1 MAKNMKYGDLI
12 QFEQIESVIQLLDA
26 GRPDEAKKLVA
37 TYVIS
42 DDMAERI
49 CKLMVP
55 QLGFD
60 EIVEEIEDE
69 KTGERKKRK
78 ADHKGV
84 LIVGNY
90 GTGKSHLM
98 SVLSLVAEDAGYAPM
113 IRHPKVAEAVAPIAG
128 RFKVLRIEVG
138 GLQMPLRQII
148 TLQLE
153 RFLEKIGVDYTFP
166 TADKELNNKDSLEE
180 MMAAF
185 GEKFPDQGVLLVVDE
200 LLEYLQSRRDHE
212 LVQDLAILRQIG
224 EVTKHLKFR
233 FVAGV
238 QEAIF
243 DSVRF
248 QHVAGSMRRVNERF
262 TQILID
268 RQDVSFVVSARLL
281 KKTADQQNK
290 IREYLTPF
298 AKFYG
303 SMNERMDEYVR
314 LFPVHPDYLKTF
326 EQIHFTE
333 KRGALTT
340 IEAAML
346 AILDQEV
353 PTDKPLF
360 ISYESFW
367 NTIKTNSVLRADP
380 NIKEVMRVSEV
391 LESRVQQAFTRP
403 AYKAMALRVINAL
416 AVHRLTTGGDIHVPI
431 GPTAA
436 ELRDALCLF
445 QPGVEDMPGD
455 PAENLLSMVQ
465 TVMREVMKTV
475 NGQFISKAPDTEQY
489 YLDIKKDIDYD
500 AQIEKRA
507 DALSPDAL
515 DRAYYD
521 ALVQLI
527 CERPDEPSYVSG
539 FKIWQHQIEWQER
552 RAERM
557 GYLFF
562 GAPNDRPTAQPERDF
577 YIYFIQPFDK
587 PKFNDNNLAD
597 EVFFRLKS
605 PDEDYKRYLS
615 QYAAAL
621 DLASTASG
629 GAKAIYLS
637 KAQDSL
643 RAMSKWL
650 QEKQMTA
657 FEVTYQGKTKTLQDW
672 SKGVSLRD
680 RARLGPDERINF
692 RDVVNVVSGLAL
704 GQRFADISPEYPT
717 FSVLVTEANRKQ
729 LVGNALRALAGGAR
743 TKDAAAILDA
753 LELLDGDRVDPANSR
768 YAQEVLNR
776 LKAKGHGQV
785 LNRSELL
792 SGTSDVEYFA
802 PIKYRLEPDLLV
814 TVLGGLVYSGDIV
827 LSITGDKIDSGKLAQ
842 LAERSLEELKQFK
855 HVEAPKEI
863 NLAVLR
869 ALFELFDLPSGL
881 AQKASQGNGG
891 DGEPVIKLQ
900 EKVSALVPRV
910 LKAGSDL
917 QQGKL
922 GFWGQNLLREE
933 ETKDWHARLDS
944 LKKFTESLAPYN
956 TVGKLKNLRVT
967 QEDLD
972 GQKKNLEILAAVER
986 LLELVVELGS
996 TASYLSQA
1004 EMVLPAEH
1012 PWVKQAEAARKA
1024 LQDKLSQDRTAAHA
1038 AEYRQTLNQL
1048 KKDYIT
1054 AYIASH
1060 SKARLG
1066 VAEDK
1071 TRNALRKDD
1080 RLLAL
1085 RVLAGVSLMPTSQL
1099 TAFEESLN
1107 GLKSCSSLDEPTLV
1121 TAAVC
1126 PHCQFR
1132 PSAEQLELIPAANR
1146 LHKLDDDLDLLVA
1159 NWQQTLLE
1167 NLEDPFTQDSL
1178 GLLPPA
1184 SKKLIDAFLA
1194 SRKLPDP
1201 MITEFA
1207 NAVQEALSGLEKI
1220 AVKGDEIKQALLQG
1234 GSPATPDDLRKR
1246 FDTFMNERCKGK
1258 DATKLRFVIE

>member
-1 MAKNMKYGDLI
+1 MGTNMKYGDLI

-49 CKLMVP
+49 SKLMVP
-55 QLGFD
+55 QLSFD
-60 EIVEEIEDE
+60 DSV
-69 KTGERKKRK
+69 
-78 ADHKGV
+78 DHKGV

-98 SVLSLVAEDAGYAPM
+98 SVLSLVAEDAAYAPM
-113 IRHPKVAEAVAPIAG
+113 IRHPKVAEAVASIAG
-128 RFKVLRIEVG
+128 KFKVLRIEVG

-166 TADKELNNKDSLEE
+166 TADKELNNKDSFEE

-185 GEKFPDQGVLLVVDE
+185 AEKFPDQGVLLVADE
-200 LLEYLQSRRDHE
+200 FLEYLQSRRDHE

-248 QHVAGSMRRVNERF
+248 QHVADSMRRVNERF

-333 KRGALTT
+333 KRGALKT

-353 PTDKPLF
+353 PADKPLF

-367 NTIKTNSVLRADP
+367 STIKANSVLRADP

-465 TVMREVMKTV
+465 TVMREVLKTV

-489 YLDIKKDIDYD
+489 YLDLKKDIDYD

-507 DALSPDAL
+507 EALSDDAL
-515 DRAYYD
+515 DRAYYSAIK
-521 ALVQLI
+521 ALMECSDDL
-527 CERPDEPSYVSG
+527 RYPG
-539 FKIWQHQIEWQER
+539 FQIWQYQIEWQER
-552 RAERM
+552 RVERM

-577 YIYFIQPFDK
+577 YIYFIQPFNK
-587 PKFNDNNLAD
+587 PKFTDNNLAD
-597 EVFFRLKS
+597 EVFFRLTGWD
-605 PDEDYKRYLS
+605 DEIRRHIAS
-615 QYAAAL
+615 YAAAL
-621 DLASTASG
+621 ELGSTASG
-629 GAKAIYLS
+629 GAKAIYES
-637 KAQDSL
+637 KARDTL
-643 RAMSKWL
+643 KAMNKWF
-650 QEKQMTA
+650 QEKYSSA
-657 FEVTYQGKTKTLQDW
+657 FEVTYQGKKKSLQDW

-680 RARLGPDERINF
+680 RARLGPEERINF
-692 RDVVNVVSGLAL
+692 RDVVNIVSGLAL
-704 GQRFADISPEYPT
+704 GQRFADIAPEYPT

-729 LVGNALRALAGGAR
+729 LVGNALRALAGGTR

-768 YAQEVLNR
+768 YAQEVLSR

-785 LNRSELL
+785 LNRNELL
-792 SGTSDVEYFA
+792 SGSSDIEYFA

-814 TVLGGLVYSGDIV
+814 TVLGGLVYSGDLV

-842 LAERSLEELKQFK
+842 LAEHSLEELKQFK
-855 HVEAPKEI
+855 HIEAPKEI
-863 NLAVLR
+863 NLTVLR

-881 AQKASQGNGG
+881 AQKASQG
-891 DGEPVIKLQ
+891 DTEPVIKLQ

-933 ETKDWHARLDS
+933 EAKDWYARLDS
-944 LKKFTESLAPYN
+944 LKKFTESLTPYN

-967 QEDLD
+967 PEDLD
-972 GQKKNLEILAAVER
+972 SQKKNLEILAAVER
-986 LLELVVELGS
+986 LLELVADLGS

-1004 EMVLPAEH
+1004 EMVLPTDH

-1024 LQDKLSQDRTAAHA
+1024 LQDKLSQDRTAEHA
-1038 AEYRQTLNQL
+1038 SEYRQTLAQL

-1071 TRNALRKDD
+1071 TRNALRRDE

-1107 GLKSCSSLDEPTLV
+1107 GLKSCSLLDEPTLV
-1121 TAAVC
+1121 TTAVC

-1132 PSAEQLELIPAANR
+1132 PSAEQLELLPAANR
-1146 LHKLDDDLDLLVA
+1146 LHKLDDDLDELLA

-1167 NLEDPFTQDSL
+1167 NLEDPFTQESL
-1178 GLLPPA
+1178 GLLPAA
-1184 SKKLIDAFLA
+1184 SKKLIDAFL
-1194 SRKLPDP
+1194 STRTLPAP
-1201 MITEFA
+1201 LTQEFA
-1207 NAVQEALSGLEKI
+1207 SAVQEALSGLEKI
-1220 AVKGDEIKQALLQG
+1220 EVKSDEIKQALLQG

-1246 FDTFMNERCKGK
+1246 FDALISDRSKGK

>member
-49 CKLMVP
+49 SKLMVP
-55 QLGFD
+55 QLSFD
-60 EIVEEIEDE
+60 ESV
-69 KTGERKKRK
+69 
-78 ADHKGV
+78 DHKGV

-98 SVLSLVAEDAGYAPM
+98 SVLSLVAEDAAYAPM

-153 RFLEKIGVDYTFP
+153 RFLEKLGVDYTFP
-166 TADKELNNKDSLEE
+166 TADKELNNKDSFEE

-200 LLEYLQSRRDHE
+200 FLEYLQSRRDHE

-224 EVTKHLKFR
+224 EVTKHLRFR

-248 QHVAGSMRRVNERF
+248 QHVADSMRRVNERF

-333 KRGALTT
+333 KRGALKT
-340 IEAAML
+340 IESAML

-403 AYKAMALRVINAL
+403 AYKPMALRVINAL
-416 AVHRLTTGGDIHVPI
+416 AVHRLTTGGDIHIPI

-445 QPGVEDMPGD
+445 QPGVEDMPGE

-465 TVMREVMKTV
+465 TVMREVLKTV
-475 NGQFISKAPDTEQY
+475 NGQFISKAADTEQY
-489 YLDIKKDIDYD
+489 YLDLKKDIDYD

-507 DALSPDAL
+507 EALSDDAL
-515 DRAYYD
+515 DRAYYSAVK
-521 ALVQLI
+521 ALMECSDDL
-527 CERPDEPSYVSG
+527 RYPG
-539 FKIWQHQIEWQER
+539 FQIWQYQLEWQER
-552 RAERM
+552 RVERM

-577 YIYFIQPFDK
+577 YVYFIQPFDK
-587 PKFNDNNLAD
+587 PKFADNSLSD
-597 EVFFRLKS
+597 EVFFRLTGL
-605 PDEDYKRYLS
+605 DDDLKRHLS
-615 QYAAAL
+615 SYAAAL

-637 KAQDSL
+637 KAQDFL

-657 FEVTYQGKTKTLQDW
+657 FEVTYQGKKKNLQEW

-680 RARLGPDERINF
+680 RARLGSDERINF
-692 RDVVNVVSGLAL
+692 RDVVNVISGLVL
-704 GQRFADISPEYPT
+704 GQRFVDLSPEYPT

-729 LVGNALRALAGGAR
+729 LIGNALRALAGGTR

-814 TVLGGLVYSGDIV
+814 AVLGGLVYSGDIV

-842 LAERSLEELKQFK
+842 LAERSHRRAQ
-855 HVEAPKEI
+855 
-863 NLAVLR
+863 AVQARRGAQGDQPRGTACPVRVVRPAVRPGAESQPGRHR
-869 ALFELFDLPSGL
+869 AGHQAAGESQRIGAARAQGGFRPAARQARLLGPEPAARGRSQGL
-881 AQKASQGNGG
+881 AYPPGFAEEVHRVAGAVQHGRQAQEPARHAGRPRRPEEESGSPGRRRASARTG
-891 DGEPVIKLQ
+891 DG
-900 EKVSALVPRV
+900 
-910 LKAGSDL
+910 AG
-917 QQGKL
+917 
-922 GFWGQNLLREE
+922 
-933 ETKDWHARLDS
+933 
-944 LKKFTESLAPYN
+944 
-956 TVGKLKNLRVT
+956 
-967 QEDLD
+967 
-972 GQKKNLEILAAVER
+972 
-986 LLELVVELGS
+986 
-996 TASYLSQA
+996 
-1004 EMVLPAEH
+1004 
-1012 PWVKQAEAARKA
+1012 
-1024 LQDKLSQDRTAAHA
+1024 
-1038 AEYRQTLNQL
+1038 
-1048 KKDYIT
+1048 
-1054 AYIASH
+1054 
-1060 SKARLG
+1060 
-1066 VAEDK
+1066 
-1071 TRNALRKDD
+1071 
-1080 RLLAL
+1080 
-1085 RVLAGVSLMPTSQL
+1085 
-1099 TAFEESLN
+1099 
-1107 GLKSCSSLDEPTLV
+1107 
-1121 TAAVC
+1121 
-1126 PHCQFR
+1126 
-1132 PSAEQLELIPAANR
+1132 
-1146 LHKLDDDLDLLVA
+1146 
-1159 NWQQTLLE
+1159 
-1167 NLEDPFTQDSL
+1167 
-1178 GLLPPA
+1178 
-1184 SKKLIDAFLA
+1184 
-1194 SRKLPDP
+1194 
-1201 MITEFA
+1201 
-1207 NAVQEALSGLEKI
+1207 
-1220 AVKGDEIKQALLQG
+1220 
-1234 GSPATPDDLRKR
+1234 
-1246 FDTFMNERCKGK
+1246 
-1258 DATKLRFVIE
+1258 

>member
-1 MAKNMKYGDLI
+1 MGTNMKYGDLI

-49 CKLMVP
+49 SKLMVP
-55 QLGFD
+55 QLGFGD
-60 EIVEEIEDE
+60 SV
-69 KTGERKKRK
+69 
-78 ADHKGV
+78 DHKGV

-98 SVLSLVAEDAGYAPM
+98 SVLSLVAEDAAYAPM
-113 IRHPKVAEAVAPIAG
+113 IRHPKVAEAVSSIAG
-128 RFKVLRIEVG
+128 KFKVLRIEVG
-138 GLQMPLRQII
+138 GLEMPLRQVI
-148 TLQLE
+148 TQQLE
-153 RFLEKIGVDYTFP
+153 RFLDKLGVSYSFP
-166 TADKELNNKDSLEE
+166 AADQELNNKESLEE

-185 GEKFPDQGVLLVVDE
+185 HEVYPDQGLLLVVDE
-200 LLEYLQSRRDHE
+200 FLEYLQSRKDNE
-212 LVQDLAILRQIG
+212 LIRDLAILRQIG
-224 EVTKHLKFR
+224 EITKHLKFR

-248 QHVAGSMRRVNERF
+248 QHVADSMRRVNERF

-333 KRGALTT
+333 KRGALKT

-353 PTDKPLF
+353 PADKPLF

-367 NTIKTNSVLRADP
+367 NTIKANSVLRADP

-445 QPGVEDMPGD
+445 QSGVEDMPGD

-465 TVMREVMKTV
+465 TVMREVLKTV

-489 YLDIKKDIDYD
+489 YLDLKKDIDYD

-507 DALSPDAL
+507 EALSDDAL
-515 DRAYYD
+515 DRAYYSAIK
-521 ALVQLI
+521 ALMECSDDL
-527 CERPDEPSYVSG
+527 RYPG
-539 FKIWQHQIEWQER
+539 FQIWQYQIEWQER
-552 RAERM
+552 RVERM

-577 YIYFIQPFDK
+577 YIYFIQPFDR
-587 PKFNDNNLAD
+587 PKFSDANLAD

-629 GAKAIYLS
+629 GAKAVYLS

-643 RAMSKWL
+643 RSMSKWL

-672 SKGVSLRD
+672 AKGVSLRE
-680 RARLGPDERINF
+680 RARLGPEERINF
-692 RDVVNVVSGLAL
+692 RDVVNIVSGLAL
-704 GQRFADISPEYPT
+704 GQRFADIAPEYPT

-729 LVGNALRALAGGAR
+729 LVGNALRALAGGTR
-743 TKDAAAILDA
+743 TKDAAAMLDA

-785 LNRSELL
+785 LNRNELL
-792 SGTSDVEYFA
+792 SGSSDIEYFA

-814 TVLGGLVYSGDIV
+814 TVLGGLVYSGDLV

-869 ALFELFDLPSGL
+869 TLFELLDLPSGL
-881 AQKASQGNGG
+881 AQKASQG
-891 DGEPVIKLQ
+891 DTEPVVKLQ

-933 ETKDWHARLDS
+933 EAKDWYARLDS
-944 LKKFTESLAPYN
+944 LKKFTESLTPYN

-967 QEDLD
+967 PDELD
-972 GQKKNLEILAAVER
+972 SQKKNLEILAAVER
-986 LLELVVELGS
+986 LLELVADLGS

-1004 EMVLPAEH
+1004 EMVLPTDH
-1012 PWVKQAEAARKA
+1012 PWVKQAEAARKS
-1024 LQDKLSQDRTAAHA
+1024 LQDKLSQDRTAERAS
-1038 AEYRQTLNQL
+1038 EYRQTLGQL

-1071 TRNALRKDD
+1071 TRNALRRDD

-1121 TAAVC
+1121 TTAVC

-1132 PSAEQLELIPAANR
+1132 PSAEQLELLPAANR
-1146 LHKLDDDLDLLVA
+1146 LHKLDDDLDELQA

-1167 NLEDPFTQDSL
+1167 NLEDPFTQESL
-1178 GLLPPA
+1178 GLLPAA
-1184 SKKLIDAFLA
+1184 SKKLIEAFLA
-1194 SRKLPDP
+1194 SRTLPAP
-1201 MITEFA
+1201 LTQEFA

-1220 AVKGDEIKQALLQG
+1220 EVKGDEIKQALLQG

-1246 FDTFMNERCKGK
+1246 FDALISDRSKGK
-1258 DATKLRFVIE
+1258 DASKLRFVIE

>member
-1 MAKNMKYGDLI
+1 MKFGDLI

-42 DDMAERI
+42 DDMADRI
-49 CKLMVP
+49 SKLMVP
-55 QLGFD
+55 QISFD
-60 EIVEEIEDE
+60 ESV
-69 KTGERKKRK
+69 
-78 ADHKGV
+78 DHKGV

-98 SVLSLVAEDAGYAPM
+98 SVLSLVAEDATYAPM

-153 RFLEKIGVDYTFP
+153 RFLEKLGVDYKFP
-166 TADKELNNKDSLEE
+166 TADKELNNKDSFEE

-200 LLEYLQSRRDHE
+200 FLEYLQSRRDHE

-224 EVTKHLKFR
+224 EVTKHLMFR

-248 QHVAGSMRRVNERF
+248 QHVADSMRRVNERF

-333 KRGALTT
+333 KRGALKT

-346 AILDQEV
+346 AIMDQEV
-353 PTDKPLF
+353 PADKPLL

-367 NTIKTNSVLRADP
+367 NTVKANQVLRADP
-380 NIKEVMRVSEV
+380 NIKEVMRVTEV

-403 AYKAMALRVINAL
+403 AYKSMALRVIDGL
-416 AVHRLTTGGDIHVPI
+416 AVNRLTTGGDIHVPI

-465 TVMREVMKTV
+465 TVLREVLKTV

-489 YLDIKKDIDYD
+489 YLDLKKDIDYD

-507 DALSPDAL
+507 EALSDDAL
-515 DRAYYD
+515 DRAYYSAIK
-521 ALVQLI
+521 ALMECSDDL
-527 CERPDEPSYVSG
+527 RYPG
-539 FKIWQHQIEWQER
+539 FQIWQYQIEWQER
-552 RAERM
+552 RVERM

-587 PKFNDNNLAD
+587 PKFSDNNMAD

-637 KAQDSL
+637 KAQESL
-643 RAMSKWL
+643 RSMSKWL
-650 QEKQMTA
+650 QDKQMTA

-692 RDVVNVVSGLAL
+692 RDVVNIVSGLAL
-704 GQRFADISPEYPT
+704 SQRFADNSSEYPT

-729 LVGNALRALAGGAR
+729 LVGNALRALAGGTR

-776 LKAKGHGQV
+776 LNAKGHGQV

-802 PIKYRLEPDLLV
+802 PRKYRLEPDLLV
-814 TVLGGLVYSGDIV
+814 TVLGSLIYSGDIV

-842 LAERSLEELKQFK
+842 LAELSLEELKQFK

-869 ALFELFDLPSGL
+869 NLFELLDLPSGL
-881 AQKASQGNGG
+881 AQKASQG
-891 DGEPVIKLQ
+891 DIEPVIKLQ

-910 LKAGSDL
+910 LKTGSDL

-922 GFWGQNLLREE
+922 VFWGQNLLREE
-933 ETKDWHARLDS
+933 ESKDWLLRLDS

-956 TVGKLKNLRVT
+956 TIGKLKNLRIT
-967 QEDLD
+967 QDDLD
-972 GQKKNLEILAAVER
+972 SQIKNLEILATAER
-986 LLELVVELGS
+986 MLELVMELGS

-1004 EMVLPAEH
+1004 EMVLPADH
-1012 PWVKQAEAARKA
+1012 PWVIQAEAARK
-1024 LQDKLSQDRTAAHA
+1024 LMQDKLSEDRTDEHA
-1038 AEYRQTLNQL
+1038 AEYRRTLSQL

-1080 RLLAL
+1080 RLLGL

-1107 GLKSCSSLDEPTLV
+1107 SLKSCSSLDEPTMV
-1121 TAAVC
+1121 TSAVC

-1146 LHKLDDDLDLLVA
+1146 LHKLDDDLDELLA

-1167 NLEDPFTQDSL
+1167 NLEDPFTLDSL
-1178 GLLPPA
+1178 GLLPPD
-1184 SKKLIDAFLA
+1184 SKKLIDVFLA

-1201 MITEFA
+1201 MTTEFA

-1220 AVKGDEIKQALLQG
+1220 AVKGDDIKQALLQG

-1246 FDTFMNERCKGK
+1246 FDTLLNDRCKGK

>member
-49 CKLMVP
+49 SKLMVP
-55 QLGFD
+55 QLSFD
-60 EIVEEIEDE
+60 DSV
-69 KTGERKKRK
+69 
-78 ADHKGV
+78 DHKGV

-98 SVLSLVAEDAGYAPM
+98 SVLSLVAEDAAYAPM

-153 RFLEKIGVDYTFP
+153 RFLEKLGVDYTFP
-166 TADKELNNKDSLEE
+166 TADKELNNKDSFEE

-185 GEKFPDQGVLLVVDE
+185 AEKFPDQGVLLVVDE
-200 LLEYLQSRRDHE
+200 FLEYLQSRRDHE

-248 QHVAGSMRRVNERF
+248 QHVADSMRRVNERF

-333 KRGALTT
+333 KRGALKT

-353 PTDKPLF
+353 PADKPLF

-367 NTIKTNSVLRADP
+367 NTIKANSVLRADP

-465 TVMREVMKTV
+465 TVMREVLKTV

-489 YLDIKKDIDYD
+489 YLDLKKDIDYD

-507 DALSPDAL
+507 EALSDDAL
-515 DRAYYD
+515 DRAYYSAIK
-521 ALVQLI
+521 ALMECSDDL
-527 CERPDEPSYVSG
+527 RYPG
-539 FKIWQHQIEWQER
+539 FQIWQYQIEWQER
-552 RAERM
+552 RVERM

-577 YIYFIQPFDK
+577 YVYFIQPFDK
-587 PKFNDNNLAD
+587 PKFADNNLSD
-597 EVFFRLKS
+597 EVFFRLTGL
-605 PDEDYKRYLS
+605 DDDLKRHLS
-615 QYAAAL
+615 SYAAAL

-643 RAMSKWL
+643 RSMSKWL
-650 QEKQMTA
+650 QEKQLTA

-692 RDVVNVVSGLAL
+692 RDVVNIVSGLAL

-729 LVGNALRALAGGAR
+729 LVGNALRALAGGTR

-792 SGTSDVEYFA
+792 SGTSDVEYFDTVPA
-802 PIKYRLEPDLLV
+802 KYRLEPDLLV

-827 LSITGDKIDSGKLAQ
+827 LSITGDKIDSGKLTQ

-881 AQKASQGNGG
+881 AQKASQG
-891 DGEPVIKLQ
+891 DTEPVIKLQ

-933 ETKDWHARLDS
+933 EAKDWHARLDS
-944 LKKFTESLAPYN
+944 LKKFTESLTPYN

-1004 EMVLPAEH
+1004 EMVLPTEH

-1024 LQDKLSQDRTAAHA
+1024 IFDQIHDRTAEHA
-1038 AEYRQTLNQL
+1038 AQVLSTARQTLNQL

-1071 TRNALRKDD
+1071 TRNALRRDD

-1146 LHKLDDDLDLLVA
+1146 LHKLDDDLDELLA

-1201 MITEFA
+1201 MTSEFA

>member
-1 MAKNMKYGDLI
+1 
-12 QFEQIESVIQLLDA
+12 
-26 GRPDEAKKLVA
+26 
-37 TYVIS
+37 
-42 DDMAERI
+42 
-49 CKLMVP
+49 
-55 QLGFD
+55 
-60 EIVEEIEDE
+60 
-69 KTGERKKRK
+69 
-78 ADHKGV
+78 
-84 LIVGNY
+84 
-90 GTGKSHLM
+90 
-98 SVLSLVAEDAGYAPM
+98 
-113 IRHPKVAEAVAPIAG
+113 
-128 RFKVLRIEVG
+128 
-138 GLQMPLRQII
+138 
-148 TLQLE
+148 
-153 RFLEKIGVDYTFP
+153 
-166 TADKELNNKDSLEE
+166 
-180 MMAAF
+180 
-185 GEKFPDQGVLLVVDE
+185 
-200 LLEYLQSRRDHE
+200 
-212 LVQDLAILRQIG
+212 
-224 EVTKHLKFR
+224 
-233 FVAGV
+233 
-238 QEAIF
+238 
-243 DSVRF
+243 
-248 QHVAGSMRRVNERF
+248 MRRVNERF

-303 SMNERMDEYVR
+303 SMNERIDEYVR

-333 KRGALTT
+333 KRGALKT

-353 PTDKPLF
+353 PADKPLF

-367 NTIKTNSVLRADP
+367 NTIRANSVLRADP
-380 NIKEVMRVSEV
+380 NIKEVIRVSEV

-445 QPGVEDMPGD
+445 QPGVEEMSGD

-465 TVMREVMKTV
+465 TVLREVLKTV

-489 YLDIKKDIDYD
+489 YLDLKKDIDYD

-507 DALSPDAL
+507 EALSEDAL
-515 DRAYYD
+515 DRAYYSAIK
-521 ALVQLI
+521 ALMECSDDL
-527 CERPDEPSYVSG
+527 RYPG
-539 FKIWQHQIEWQER
+539 FQIWQYQIEWQER
-552 RAERM
+552 RVERM

-587 PKFNDNNLAD
+587 PKFSDANLAD

-637 KAQDSL
+637 KAQESL
-643 RAMSKWL
+643 RSMSKWL

-692 RDVVNVVSGLAL
+692 RDVVNIVSGLAL

-717 FSVLVTEANRKQ
+717 FSVLVTEAK
-729 LVGNALRALAGGAR
+729 LV
-743 TKDAAAILDA
+743 
-753 LELLDGDRVDPANSR
+753 
-768 YAQEVLNR
+768 
-776 LKAKGHGQV
+776 
-785 LNRSELL
+785 
-792 SGTSDVEYFA
+792 
-802 PIKYRLEPDLLV
+802 
-814 TVLGGLVYSGDIV
+814 
-827 LSITGDKIDSGKLAQ
+827 Q
-842 LAERSLEELKQFK
+842 LAERSLDELKQFK

-869 ALFELFDLPSGL
+869 TLFELFDLPSGL
-881 AQKASQGNGG
+881 AQKASQG
-891 DGEPVIKLQ
+891 DTEPVIKLQ

-922 GFWGQNLLREE
+922 GFWGQNILRDEE
-933 ETKDWHARLDS
+933 AKDWHARLDS

-956 TVGKLKNLRVT
+956 TIGKLKNLRVT

-972 GQKKNLEILAAVER
+972 SQKKNLEILAAVER
-986 LLELVVELGS
+986 LLELVMELGG

-1024 LQDKLSQDRTAAHA
+1024 LQDKLSQDRTAEHA
-1038 AEYRQTLNQL
+1038 SEYRQTLIQL

-1080 RLLAL
+1080 RLLTL
-1085 RVLAGVSLMPTSQL
+1085 RVLAGV
-1099 TAFEESLN
+1099 
-1107 GLKSCSSLDEPTLV
+1107 LV
-1121 TAAVC
+1121 DAGANVNSIGDLGNTPLHQAAMMG
-1126 PHCQFR
+1126 
-1132 PSAEQLELIPAANR
+1132 QLESARLLLKRGAATQAKNEFGQTP
-1146 LHKLDDDLDLLVA
+1146 LDVAKLSGSEEMIR
-1159 NWQQTLLE
+1159 LLE
-1167 NLEDPFTQDSL
+1167 A
-1178 GLLPPA
+1178 G
-1184 SKKLIDAFLA
+1184 
-1194 SRKLPDP
+1194 R
-1201 MITEFA
+1201 
-1207 NAVQEALSGLEKI
+1207 
-1220 AVKGDEIKQALLQG
+1220 
-1234 GSPATPDDLRKR
+1234 
-1246 FDTFMNERCKGK
+1246 
-1258 DATKLRFVIE
+1258 

>member
-49 CKLMVP
+49 SKLMVP
-55 QLGFD
+55 QLSFD
-60 EIVEEIEDE
+60 DSV
-69 KTGERKKRK
+69 
-78 ADHKGV
+78 DHKGV

-98 SVLSLVAEDAGYAPM
+98 SVLSLIAEDAAYAPM

-138 GLQMPLRQII
+138 GLEMSLRQII
-148 TLQLE
+148 TRKLE
-153 RFLEKIGVDYTFP
+153 GFLDNLGISFAFP
-166 TADKELNNKDSLEE
+166 SAADELDNKASLDA
-180 MMAAF
+180 MMATFHEAY
-185 GEKFPDQGVLLVVDE
+185 PDQGLLLVVDE
-200 LLEYLQSRRDHE
+200 LLEYLQSRKGHE
-212 LVQDLAILRQIG
+212 LVLDLAFMRQIG
-224 EVTKHLKFR
+224 EVSKQLRFR

-243 DSVRF
+243 DGGRF
-248 QHVAGSMRRVNERF
+248 EHVSDSMRRVNERF

-281 KKTADQQNK
+281 KKSADQQNK
-290 IREYLTPF
+290 VREYLTPF

-333 KRGALTT
+333 KRGALKT

-346 AILDQEV
+346 AILDQDV
-353 PTDKPLF
+353 PDDRPQL

-367 NTIKTNSVLRADP
+367 DTVKANPTLRADAS
-380 NIKEVMRVSEV
+380 IKDVYRVAEV
-391 LESRVQQAFTRP
+391 LESKVEQSFSKP
-403 AYKAMALRVINAL
+403 AYKPMARRIVKAL
-416 AVHRLTTGGDIHVPI
+416 AVRRLTTGDIYVPI
-431 GPTAA
+431 GPTVE
-436 ELRDALCLF
+436 ELRDSLCLY
-445 QPGVEDMPGD
+445 QPGFEDMPD
-455 PAENLLSMVQ
+455 PAEDLLTAVQ
-465 TVMREVMKTV
+465 MALNELIKTV
-475 NGQFISKAPDTEQY
+475 NGQFISKSEDNRQY
-489 YLDIKKDIDYD
+489 FFDLKKDVDYD
-500 AQIEKRA
+500 AQIANRA
-507 DALSPDAL
+507 GTLDSDAL
-515 DRAYYD
+515 DRAYYSAIK
-521 ALVQLI
+521 ALMECSDDL
-527 CERPDEPSYVSG
+527 RYPG
-539 FKIWQHQIEWQER
+539 FQIWQYQIEWQER
-552 RAERM
+552 RVERM

-587 PKFNDNNLAD
+587 PKFSDNNLAD

-605 PDEDYKRYLS
+605 PDEDYKRHLS

-643 RAMSKWL
+643 RSMSKWL

-692 RDVVNVVSGLAL
+692 RDVVNIVSGLAL

-729 LVGNALRALAGGAR
+729 LVGNALRALAGGTR

-814 TVLGGLVYSGDIV
+814 TVLGSLVYSGDIV
-827 LSITGDKIDSGKLAQ
+827 LSITGDKVDSGKLAQ

-881 AQKASQGNGG
+881 AQKASQG
-891 DGEPVIKLQ
+891 DTEPVIKLQ

-933 ETKDWHARLDS
+933 EAKDWYARLDS

-967 QEDLD
+967 PDDLD
-972 GQKKNLEILAAVER
+972 SQKKNLEILAAVER
-986 LLELVVELGS
+986 LLELVADLGS

-1004 EMVLPAEH
+1004 EMVLPTEH

-1024 LQDKLSQDRTAAHA
+1024 LQDKLSQDRSAEHA
-1038 AEYRQTLNQL
+1038 SEYRQTLGQL
-1048 KKDYIT
+1048 KKDYIA

-1071 TRNALRKDD
+1071 TRNALRRDE

-1121 TAAVC
+1121 TTAVC

-1132 PSAEQLELIPAANR
+1132 PSAEQLELLPAANR
-1146 LHKLDDDLDLLVA
+1146 LHKLDDDLDELLA

-1167 NLEDPFTQDSL
+1167 NLEDPFTQESL
-1178 GLLPPA
+1178 GLLPAA

-1194 SRKLPDP
+1194 SRTLPEP
-1201 MITEFA
+1201 LTQEFA

-1220 AVKGDEIKQALLQG
+1220 EVKSDEIKQALLQG

-1246 FDTFMNERCKGK
+1246 FDALISDRSKGK

>member
-49 CKLMVP
+49 SKLMVP
-55 QLGFD
+55 QLSFD
-60 EIVEEIEDE
+60 DSV
-69 KTGERKKRK
+69 
-78 ADHKGV
+78 DHKGV

-98 SVLSLVAEDAGYAPM
+98 SVLSLVAEDAAYAPM
-113 IRHPKVAEAVAPIAG
+113 IRHPKVAEAVASIAG
-128 RFKVLRIEVG
+128 KFKVLRIEVG
-138 GLQMPLRQII
+138 GLEMPLRQVI
-148 TLQLE
+148 TQQLE
-153 RFLEKIGVDYTFP
+153 RFLDKLGVSYSFP
-166 TADKELNNKDSLEE
+166 PVDQELNNKESLEE

-185 GEKFPDQGVLLVVDE
+185 HEVYPDHGLLLVVDE
-200 LLEYLQSRRDHE
+200 FLEYLQSRKDNE
-212 LVQDLAILRQIG
+212 LIRDLAILRQIG

-248 QHVAGSMRRVNERF
+248 QHVADSMRRVNERF

-333 KRGALTT
+333 KRGALKT

-353 PTDKPLF
+353 PADKPLF

-367 NTIKTNSVLRADP
+367 DTIKTNSVLRADP
-380 NIKEVMRVSEV
+380 NIKEVLRVSEV

-445 QPGVEDMPGD
+445 QPGVEDIPGD

-465 TVMREVMKTV
+465 TVMREVLKTV

-489 YLDIKKDIDYD
+489 YLDLKKDIDYD

-507 DALSPDAL
+507 EALSDDAL
-515 DRAYYD
+515 DRAYYSAIK
-521 ALVQLI
+521 ALMECSDDL
-527 CERPDEPSYVSG
+527 RYPG
-539 FKIWQHQIEWQER
+539 FQIWQYQIEWQER
-552 RAERM
+552 RVERM

-587 PKFNDNNLAD
+587 PKFSDNNLAD

-643 RAMSKWL
+643 RSMSKWL

-692 RDVVNVVSGLAL
+692 RDVVNIVSGLAL
-704 GQRFADISPEYPT
+704 GQHFADISPEYPT

-729 LVGNALRALAGGAR
+729 LVGNALRALAGGTR

-768 YAQEVLNR
+768 YAREVLNR

-792 SGTSDVEYFA
+792 SGTSDVEYFDTVPA
-802 PIKYRLEPDLLV
+802 KYRLEPDLLV

-827 LSITGDKIDSGKLAQ
+827 LSITGDKIDSGKLTQ

-881 AQKASQGNGG
+881 AQKASQG
-891 DGEPVIKLQ
+891 DTEPVIKLQ

-933 ETKDWHARLDS
+933 EAKDWHTRLDS

-967 QEDLD
+967 QGDLD

-1012 PWVKQAEAARKA
+1012 PWVKQAEAVRK
-1024 LQDKLSQDRTAAHA
+1024 DIFEKISQDRTAEHA
-1038 AEYRQTLNQL
+1038 ALILSNGRQTLNQL

-1146 LHKLDDDLDLLVA
+1146 LHKLDDDLDELLA

-1178 GLLPPA
+1178 GLLSPA
-1184 SKKLIDAFLA
+1184 SKKLIDAFLT

-1201 MITEFA
+1201 MTTEFA